1 MSYCQTYNKS
11 IATGHGTLI
20 GNWLEEEVLRDA
32 SGHTHLDSSPHLDT
46 FKRVMGDRSYP
57 ASETFITSAGRRDH
71 PQARQLHE
79 QLARTPHAPTCRRIE
94 ELTAHVRES
103 CMFRAKALDAEAL
116 EIALKERNVHRV
128 SVQAATCVE
137 QFQDALEQT
146 TVEECAKETESSGS
160 SSESTKLMT
169 PEDKANRYFEQMLN
183 ARPQENTEFV
193 SRWTELASAP
203 RLHTIDA
210 HQGFYNSA
218 AGTLQGQ
225 RVSSAC
231 RRSAEK
237 QGRLLPGF
245 NASMDFGLLAVI
257 TAPWEG

>member
-1 MSYCQTYNKS
+1 
-11 IATGHGTLI
+11 
-20 GNWLEEEVLRDA
+20 
-32 SGHTHLDSSPHLDT
+32 
-46 FKRVMGDRSYP
+46 MGDRSYP

-116 EIALKERNVHRV
+116 EIALKERNVHR
-128 SVQAATCVE
+128 
-137 QFQDALEQT
+137 DALEQT
-146 TVEECAKETESSGS
+146 TVEECAKETESSANFKFFGS

-203 RLHTIDA
+203 SSSVQQTGLTERKTFAKDNLFTLPVNYSLGGRCKDRECLAPVEEARKNKGAFCPASTQVVQPALQAFKQRLRDA
-210 HQGFYNSA
+210 IRKAKGCLGFIALKA
-218 AGTLQGQ
+218 ALEWAHKAQLST
-225 RVSSAC
+225 RI
-231 RRSAEK
+231 
-237 QGRLLPGF
+237 RLP
-245 NASMDFGLLAVI
+245 
-257 TAPWEG
+257 T